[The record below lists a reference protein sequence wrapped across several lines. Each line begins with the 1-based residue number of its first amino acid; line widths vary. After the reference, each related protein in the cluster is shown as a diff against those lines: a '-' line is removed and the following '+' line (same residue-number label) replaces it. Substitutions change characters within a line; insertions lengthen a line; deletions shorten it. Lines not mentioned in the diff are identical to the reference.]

1 VIEWR
6 PFDLHPE
13 YPPEG
18 IPRELLEQRYGPDH
32 HQRLFGMF
40 DAAGL
45 PHAERLEK
53 VPSSRRALVL
63 GEIARDQGL
72 HGELHP
78 RLFEAFWVEGLDIGS
93 DDVLVD
99 LAEDIGMD
107 RADTEGKLSAWSP
120 ALLGAIEE
128 ETRGA
133 VEMGVTGVP
142 GWLIDQRLLVPGAQP
157 HEVFERVLT
166 RLGHQPEAV

>member
-1 VIEWR
+1 
-6 PFDLHPE
+6 
-13 YPPEG
+13 
-18 IPRELLEQRYGPDH
+18 
-32 HQRLFGMF
+32 MF
-40 DAAGL
+40 ESAGL

-53 VPSSRRALVL
+53 APSSRRALVL
-63 GEIARDQGL
+63 GEIARDQGR

-78 RLFEAFWVEGLDIGS
+78 RLFEAYWVEGLDIGS
-93 DDVLVD
+93 EEVLLD
-99 LAEDIGMD
+99 LAENVGMD
-107 RADTEGKLSAWSP
+107 RAETAEWLSAW
-120 ALLGAIEE
+120 AADLLGAIEE

-166 RLGHQPEAV
+166 RLGHQPEAG

>member
-1 VIEWR
+1 
-6 PFDLHPE
+6 
-13 YPPEG
+13 
-18 IPRELLEQRYGPDH
+18 
-32 HQRLFGMF
+32 MF

-45 PHAERLEK
+45 PHADRLTM

-72 HGELHP
+72 HGEIHP
-78 RLFEAFWVEGLDIGS
+78 RLFEAYWVKGLDIGS
-93 DDVLVD
+93 DEVLVEVA
-99 LAEDIGMD
+99 AEAGMD
-107 RADTEGKLSAWSP
+107 RDEAAQRLGAWSED
-120 ALLGAIEE
+120 LLTAIEH

-142 GWLIDQRLLVPGAQP
+142 GWLVDERLLVPGAQP

-166 RLGHQPEAV
+166 RLGHAPQAGEEER

>member
-1 VIEWR
+1 
-6 PFDLHPE
+6 
-13 YPPEG
+13 
-18 IPRELLEQRYGPDH
+18 
-32 HQRLFGMF
+32 MF
-40 DAAGL
+40 EAAGL
-45 PHAERLEK
+45 PHAERLEM

-78 RLFEAFWVEGLDIGS
+78 RLFEAYWVEGLDIGA
-93 DDVLVD
+93 DEVLLD
-99 LAEDIGMD
+99 LAESVGMD
-107 RADTEGKLSAWSP
+107 RAETAERLSAWSSD
-120 ALLGAIEE
+120 LLGAIEE

-142 GWLIDQRLLVPGAQP
+142 GWLVDQRLLVPGAQP

-166 RLGHQPEAV
+166 RLGHQPEAE

>member
-1 VIEWR
+1 
-6 PFDLHPE
+6 
-13 YPPEG
+13 
-18 IPRELLEQRYGPDH
+18 
-32 HQRLFGMF
+32 MF
-40 DAAGL
+40 ESAGL

-53 VPSSRRALVL
+53 APSSRRALVL
-63 GEIARDQGL
+63 GEIARDQGR

-78 RLFEAFWVEGLDIGS
+78 RLFEAYWVEGRDIGS
-93 DDVLVD
+93 DEVLLD
-99 LAEDIGMD
+99 LAENVGMD
-107 RADTEGKLSAWSP
+107 RAETAERLSAW
-120 ALLGAIEE
+120 AADLLGAIEE

-166 RLGHQPEAV
+166 RLGHQPEAG

>member
-1 VIEWR
+1 
-6 PFDLHPE
+6 
-13 YPPEG
+13 
-18 IPRELLEQRYGPDH
+18 
-32 HQRLFGMF
+32 MF
-40 DAAGL
+40 EAAGL

-78 RLFEAFWVEGLDIGS
+78 RLFEAYWVEGLDIGA
-93 DDVLVD
+93 DELLLD
-99 LAEDIGMD
+99 LAESVGMD
-107 RADTEGKLSAWSP
+107 RAETAERLSAWSSD
-120 ALLGAIEE
+120 LLGAIEE

-142 GWLIDQRLLVPGAQP
+142 GWLVDQRLLVPGAQP

-166 RLGHQPEAV
+166 RLGHQPEAE